1 MNSKGIFM
9 AIRELEL
16 QREAERQP
24 LDEHLK
30 RLHLRNFNLL
40 HNAKL
45 KLRK

>member
-1 MNSKGIFM
+1 MSELFM

-30 RLHLRNFNLL
+30 RLHLRNFNKLY
-40 HNAKL
+40 NAKL
-45 KLRK
+45 KLKQ